1 MPGTHGQ
8 QGRDAFAPRSD
19 QGEAWPAA
27 TCRDQADEGGRGCGG
42 AAQRRHQGTLHQD
55 FPGLVLVL
63 VVPTSRP
70 PPHPPP
76 QAGEGKSKYPR
87 PFAGEDRVG
96 AFDVSLPVLLAFSA
110 ALCVLILLPL
120 SWLGYYSIHDRA
132 GGLTAANFVALATD
146 PTFLDPLV
154 TTVILAVSSAVIC
167 CAVAAPMGWLVA
179 RTDMPLRGTVRA
191 LVTASFVTP
200 PFLGAIAWELL
211 AAPNSGLLNKVYRAV
226 TGAPQDEHLFNIYSL
241 EGLIFVIS
249 CYTFPYVFVLLAN
262 ALDRIPGDLEDA
274 SAILGARTWTTA
286 RRITIPLALPALL
299 AGAIIAFLQAMTLFG
314 SPAILAIPAG
324 FHTMTTKIWSLFNY
338 PPKPELAAAASV
350 PLLVLTVALLRA
362 ENLILGRRGYSV
374 VGGKQG
380 NPRLVRLGALKWAA
394 LAFVFLVLM
403 CPVFLPYGALLNAT
417 FSRVATSFVTFD
429 NFTLHNIHFVFFE
442 LSATQLAVKNTFLL
456 GVASATIGTIMAVV
470 IAYLTTRRAVR
481 GYRALGFLATAP
493 VAIPGIVLGVGLF
506 LSYARPPL
514 VLYGTLWIL
523 LLAFVT
529 IALPAAY
536 QQLQSAFRSVHTDL
550 EDASRILGSTR
561 LRTLRDITAPLLRT
575 SVIATWCFIFVG
587 VIRELSAAI
596 MLFTS
601 ETKVISV
608 LIFDLNESGDLG
620 AISVLG
626 LIMLAITFAVVIAVN
641 RIPGFGDARLR
652 NA

>member
-1 MPGTHGQ
+1 MTIALPAEAAPPKHKL
-8 QGRDAFAPRSD
+8 DLSWPILILFA
-19 QGEAWPAA
+19 A
-27 TCRDQADEGGRGCGG
+27 
-42 AAQRRHQGTLHQD
+42 
-55 FPGLVLVL
+55 V
-63 VVPTSRP
+63 
-70 PPHPPP
+70 
-76 QAGEGKSKYPR
+76 
-87 PFAGEDRVG
+87 
-96 AFDVSLPVLLAFSA
+96 
-110 ALCVLILLPL
+110 LCVLIILPM
-120 SWLGYYSIHDRA
+120 SWLLYYSLVDRTGA
-132 GGLTAANFVALATD
+132 FTLANFKTLVTD
-146 PTFLDPLV
+146 PVFIDPLV
-154 TTVILAVSSAVIC
+154 TTLILAVSSSIIC
-167 CAVAAPMGWLVA
+167 CLAAAPMGWLVA
-179 RTDMPLRGTVRA
+179 RTDMPLRRTVRA

-211 AAPNSGLLNKVYRAV
+211 AAPNSGLLNKTFRAV

-241 EGLIFVIS
+241 GGLIFVIS
-249 CYTFPYVFVLLAN
+249 CYTFPYVFVLVAN

-274 SAILGARTWTTA
+274 SAILGGRTWTTA
-286 RRITIPLALPALL
+286 RRVTIPLAMPALV
-299 AGAIIAFLQAMTLFG
+299 AGALVAFLQAMTLFG

-338 PPKPELAAAASV
+338 PPKPELAAAASI
-350 PLLVLTVALLRA
+350 PLLILTVLLLRA
-362 ENLILGRRGYSV
+362 EHFILGRRGYSV

-380 NPRLVRLGALKWAA
+380 NPRLIKLEGLKWAA
-394 LAFVFLVLM
+394 LAFVFIVLM

-417 FSRVATSFVTFD
+417 FSHVATSFVWFD
-429 NFTLHNIHFVFFE
+429 NFTLHNIYFVFYE
-442 LSATQLAVKNTFLL
+442 LSATKLAVKNTFLL
-456 GVASATIGTIMAVV
+456 GAASATIGTIIALV
-470 IAYLTTRRAVR
+470 IAYLTSRRAIA

-523 LLAFVT
+523 LIAFIT

-536 QQLQSAFRSVHTDL
+536 QQLQSAFRSVHTDI
-550 EDASRILGSTR
+550 EDASRILGATR
-561 LRTLRDITAPLLRT
+561 LRTLWRITAPLLRT

-641 RIPGFGDARLR
+641 RIPGFGETRLR